1 MRLRQRER
9 ERVNRK
15 YRLEENGT
23 LHVSDMLKQK
33 IKAGGIKIKRYMMRD
48 VNSSNKINNFEITRN
63 FSMELWME
71 RKDKGQN
78 NLTQL
83 KQPPLGGWRKL
94 SRNSVQQRCKRIS
107 TSLWRILELE

>member
-9 ERVNRK
+9 ERLNRK

-33 IKAGGIKIKRYMMRD
+33 IKAGGIKIKRYDERCQQFK
-48 VNSSNKINNFEITRN
+48 KINNFEITRN
-63 FSMELWME
+63 FSVKLWME
-71 RKDKGQN
+71 RKEKGQN

-83 KQPPLGGWRKL
+83 KQPPFGERYDLKRSVTMRGHLGWRKL
-94 SRNSVQQRCKRIS
+94 SRNSVQ
-107 TSLWRILELE
+107 